1 VLIADDEEAFR
12 YVMRRMIDVQQ
23 YEILEAADGD
33 AAVMVAQSAHPDI
46 IILDINLPKLDGYS
60 VLDELARVG
69 DTRDI
74 SVIVSTSLVLS
85 DRDRARLAHSYAIL
99 SKAMLSRDLLS
110 VMLSDALQKQG
121 AS

>member
-1 VLIADDEEAFR
+1 
-12 YVMRRMIDVQQ
+12 MIDVQQ

-33 AAVMVAQSAHPDI
+33 AAVTAAQSARPEI
-46 IILDINLPKLDGYS
+46 IILDINLPKRDGYS
-60 VLDELARVG
+60 VLDELARDG

-74 SVIVSTSLVLS
+74 PVIMSTSLVLS

-99 SKAMLSRDLLS
+99 PKAVLSRDLLS
-110 VMLSDALQKQG
+110 VMLSDALQKPS